1 LQTGDVDIAPHRT
14 ISVATKDETPPRY
27 DSNRDVVFDL
37 AMSSGKSHQCSI
49 SMAAL
54 ADHFGLEKHDSKA
67 ALKVFKENR
76 GEIKR
81 LFREKYLN
89 EPISDIH
96 ETLLTSD
103 DVDSLKLSL
112 K

>member
-1 LQTGDVDIAPHRT
+1 
-14 ISVATKDETPPRY
+14 
-27 DSNRDVVFDL
+27 
-37 AMSSGKSHQCSI
+37 
-49 SMAAL
+49 MAAL

-96 ETLLTSD
+96 ETC
-103 DVDSLKLSL
+103 
-112 K
+112 